1 MTCEINNTI
10 NIEFK
15 DGSSKKLECSYLSFD
30 NAAGGFLRNSSILQ
44 VHGRHNIIF
53 SVCCS
58 DIDNFTMTD
67 NPCILIDGE

>member
-10 NIEFK
+10 DIKFK
-15 DGSSKKLECSYLSFD
+15 DGNSRKLECSYLSWD
-30 NAAGGFLRNSSILQ
+30 NALSSNNRILQ

-53 SVCCS
+53 SICCS

-67 NPCILIDGE
+67 NPCILIDEE